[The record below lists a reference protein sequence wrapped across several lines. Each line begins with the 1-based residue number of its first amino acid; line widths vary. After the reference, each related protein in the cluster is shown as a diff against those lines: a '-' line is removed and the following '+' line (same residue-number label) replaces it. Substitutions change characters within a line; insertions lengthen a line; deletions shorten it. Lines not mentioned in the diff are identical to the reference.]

1 MRYLAV
7 ILVLCVI
14 TAVVTS
20 KYVFNFGNLN
30 WIENLIVLG
39 GFLAIFGCITV
50 VMAIF
55 WSAKKFEKIEK
66 GKVLIEMEYKP
77 LEALPKYFKY
87 AYTFIFGVLIFVIV
101 VNALF
106 GNYAYVLFPSV
117 VLLSNL
123 IIVLTKVRLTV
134 YERGIRFGLTFVEWC
149 DVKGI
154 EWRNGILSIRTK
166 SRTIRIVDKNRKIY
180 ETVRSLV

>member
-1 MRYLAV
+1 
-7 ILVLCVI
+7 
-14 TAVVTS
+14 
-20 KYVFNFGNLN
+20 
-30 WIENLIVLG
+30 
-39 GFLAIFGCITV
+39 
-50 VMAIF
+50 
-55 WSAKKFEKIEK
+55 
-66 GKVLIEMEYKP
+66 MEYKP

-87 AYTFIFGVLIFVIV
+87 AYTFIFGVLIFVSV

-123 IIVLTKVRLTV
+123 IIVLAKVRLTV
-134 YERGIRFGLTFVEWC
+134 YERGIRFGLTFVGWC

-166 SRTIRIVDKNRKIY
+166 SRTIRIVDKIERFRKLLGVWFNNVLQNHKTY
-180 ETVRSLV
+180 FNPPNLSLL